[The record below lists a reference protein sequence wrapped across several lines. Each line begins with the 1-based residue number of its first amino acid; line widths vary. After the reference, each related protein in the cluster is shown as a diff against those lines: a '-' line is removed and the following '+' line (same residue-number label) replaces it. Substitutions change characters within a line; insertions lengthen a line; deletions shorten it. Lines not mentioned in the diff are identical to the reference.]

1 MNDQHVFASG
11 HLTLVMLFLL
21 LIATLVKGL
30 VLLQCYVT
38 LATIQTDFRIE
49 REAIAVRQRDIMSRL
64 ASIEICVDVTQQSA
78 TKAVSQ

>member
-11 HLTLVMLFLL
+11 HLILVMLFLL

-49 REAIAVRQRDIMSRL
+49 RDSIASRQNEIMTRL
-64 ASIEICVDVTQQSA
+64 SSIEICIDVQSKG
-78 TKAVSQ
+78 THKEL